1 MRIYPATLTR
11 VFENKLDA
19 GEDGDEIPFDKEDLQ
34 QAIEELDLDVRDVME
49 IPSAYSSSRALPDG
63 ITEHGYTDIV
73 LDEDHEGPGDV
84 YKFIK

>member
-11 VFENKLDA
+11 VFENKVEA
-19 GEDGDEIPFDKEDLQ
+19 GEDGDEIPFGKEDLT

-49 IPSAYSSSRALPDG
+49 IPSAYSSSRALPDE
-63 ITEHGYTDIV
+63 ITEHGYTDLV
-73 LDEDHEGPGDV
+73 RDEDHEGPGDV